1 MQPTRIGNF
10 EIARV
15 ADYEG
20 PFFAPGDFFPDFDPT
35 VVEENPALLG
45 PRLIEPGT
53 GKLIFSFHSFVIK
66 TGRHTIL
73 VDACIGNDKERPTR
87 PQFHRMKSP
96 FIDDLARL
104 GVKPED
110 VDYVM
115 CTHLHWDHV
124 GWNTRLLDGKWVPT
138 FPNAR
143 YIVGRTEYDYW
154 HTRFQRGDQGVHLIS
169 FEDSVLPVVREG
181 RAVVVDDD
189 YELEKGIWLE
199 PCPGHSPGHV
209 LINLASNGA
218 QALASGDVI
227 HHRIQLAFPEL
238 STIADTDRALARTTR
253 TALIERLADSPTVLL
268 PAHFPPPVFGRVV
281 RSERG
286 FAYAAA
292 ED

>member
-1 MQPTRIGNF
+1 
-10 EIARV
+10 
-15 ADYEG
+15 
-20 PFFAPGDFFPDFDPT
+20 
-35 VVEENPALLG
+35 
-45 PRLIEPGT
+45 
-53 GKLIFSFHSFVIK
+53 
-66 TGRHTIL
+66 
-73 VDACIGNDKERPTR
+73 
-87 PQFHRMKSP
+87 
-96 FIDDLARL
+96 
-104 GVKPED
+104 
-110 VDYVM
+110 VM

-154 HTRFQRGDQGVHLIS
+154 HTRFQRGDEGIHLIS

-189 YELEKGIWLE
+189 YELDKGIWLE

-218 QALASGDVI
+218 RALASGDVI

-253 TALIERLADSPTVLL
+253 TALIERLADTPTVLL

-281 RSERG
+281 RSGQG
-286 FAYAAA
+286 FGYAAV
-292 ED
+292 DG

>member
-1 MQPTRIGNF
+1 MSHLNIGNF
-10 EIARV
+10 VIDCIIDLER
-15 ADYEG
+15 
-20 PFFAPGDFFPDFDPT
+20 PFLHAQTFFPDLTDDMFAHCRRVLPKGDLTP
-35 VVEENPALLG
+35 E
-45 PRLIEPGT
+45 
-53 GKLIFSFHSFVIK
+53 GKLQMRFQSFLLR
-66 TGRHTIL
+66 TGRHNIL
-73 VDACIGNDKERPTR
+73 IDTCCGNDKHRPGR
-87 PQFHRMKSP
+87 
-96 FIDDLARL
+96 DDFDHLNTDYLGALARA
-104 GVKPED
+104 GVRPEQ
-110 VDYVM
+110 VDFVM

-154 HTRFQRGDQGVHLIS
+154 HTRFQRGDEGIHLIS

-189 YELEKGIWLE
+189 YELDKGIWLE

-218 QALASGDVI
+218 RALASGDVI

-253 TALIERLADSPTVLL
+253 TALIERLADTPTVLL

-281 RSERG
+281 RSEQG
-286 FAYAAA
+286 FAYAAV
-292 ED
+292 EG